1 MALLL
6 ILPILVSGYLLC
18 LKHPALY
25 INLHKFEGQLLYLH
39 VARLGLGCLAQA
51 FIVVSLISSL
61 ISHVFGPTCWLQGT
75 RVEFCRSTNW
85 NLDYLEA
92 LGTKLKEWGFATT
105 QGAADLFA
113 FMLIVSAVA
122 VAIPFVLPRI
132 SMWNMRRKKGFENDE
147 ALKMNLTRG
156 SMLSSPLGLA
166 LIDAFANRRD
176 IMLSM
181 DDRKVYVGVLTE
193 ISPSSEVL
201 GPNEEITIVPLV
213 SGYRDK
219 DTLKVIY
226 TTDYAAKAAEN
237 ADINFSAVILRQ
249 SSIVSVTTF
258 SQEIRKAFE
267 EGTDSADKVVKIEL
281 PKGAQYCIWGG
292 DGAPAG
298 RPVKPA

>member
-39 VARLGLGCLAQA
+39 VARLGLRCLVQA
-51 FIVVSLISSL
+51 FVVVGIVSAM
-61 ISHVFGPTCWLQGT
+61 ISHVFLPTCWFENT
-75 RVEFCRSTNW
+75 RVQLCRSQVW
-85 NLDYLEA
+85 NFDYLDA
-92 LGTKLKEWGFATT
+92 LGTTVKNWGFAPT

-113 FMLIVSAVA
+113 FMVLVSAVA
-122 VAIPFVLPRI
+122 VAIPFVLPRM
-132 SMWNMRRKKGFENDE
+132 SMWNMRRVKGFENNE
-147 ALKMNLTRG
+147 ALKMNLTRD

-237 ADINFSAVILRQ
+237 ADISFSPVILRQ
-249 SSIVSVTTF
+249 SNIVSITTF
-258 SQEIRKAFE
+258 SRAIRKAFE
-267 EGTDSADKVVKIEL
+267 DGADSSEKTVKFEV

-292 DGAPAG
+292 EQPE
-298 RPVKPA
+298 KE

>member
-39 VARLGLGCLAQA
+39 VARLGLRCLVQA
-51 FIVVSLISSL
+51 FVVVSVISVL
-61 ISHVFGPTCWLQGT
+61 VSHVFSPTCWFEGT
-75 RVEFCRSTNW
+75 RVQICRSNTW
-85 NLDYLEA
+85 NLDYLEM
-92 LGTKLKEWGFATT
+92 LGTKVKDWGFAPT

-113 FMLIVSAVA
+113 FMLLISAVA

-132 SMWNMRRKKGFENDE
+132 SMWNMRRRKGFENDE
-147 ALKMNLTRG
+147 ALKMNLTRE

-237 ADINFSAVILRQ
+237 ADISFSAVILRQ
-249 SSIVSVTTF
+249 SSIVSITTF

-267 EGTDSADKVVKIEL
+267 ESNDSADKVLKIDI

-292 DGAPAG
+292 EGSV
-298 RPVKPA
+298 PVKPA

>member
-39 VARLGLGCLAQA
+39 VARLGLRCLVQA
-51 FIVVSLISSL
+51 FLVVSAFSALF
-61 ISHVFGPTCWLQGT
+61 SHVFTPTCWFEET
-75 RVEFCRSTNW
+75 RAQVCRTTSW
-85 NLDYLEA
+85 NLDYLEV
-92 LGTKLKEWGFATT
+92 LGSTVKEWGFAPT

-113 FMLIVSAVA
+113 FMLVVSAVT
-122 VAIPFVLPRI
+122 VAIPFLLPRM
-132 SMWNMRRKKGFENDE
+132 SMRRMRRGKGFDNDE
-147 ALKMNLTRG
+147 ALKMNLTRA

-166 LIDAFANRRD
+166 LIDAFANSRH

-201 GPNEEITIVPLV
+201 GPNEEITIVPLL

-219 DTLKVIY
+219 DTLRVVY

-237 ADINFSAVILRQ
+237 AEINFSPVILRQ
-249 SSIVSVTTF
+249 SSIVSVTSF
-258 SQEIRKAFE
+258 SHAIRKAFE
-267 EGTDSADKVVKIEL
+267 DGNESSEKSVKIEV

-292 DGAPAG
+292 ETQARD
-298 RPVKPA
+298 